1 MSEVFEVGGGAD
13 PLVTAAILAA
23 VARLEEE
30 RAALAAVPIKRPSQG
45 RWVLSGRPR
54 DVAPPIVR
62 SAPVADGWSVA
73 SEDSEGGGP
82 VTGNQ

>member
-1 MSEVFEVGGGAD
+1 MSEEIEVAGGAD

-30 RAALAAVPIKRPSQG
+30 RAALAAVPAKRPSQG

-54 DVAPPIVR
+54 DVAPTIVR
-62 SAPVADGWSVA
+62 PAPVADGWSVA
-73 SEDSEGGGP
+73 SEDSEDDS
-82 VTGNQ
+82 

>member
-1 MSEVFEVGGGAD
+1 MSSEIDVAGGAD

-30 RAALAAVPIKRPSQG
+30 RAALASIPPRRPSKG

-54 DVAPPIVR
+54 EAAPPKVR
-62 SAPVADGWSVA
+62 PTPMSDGWSVG
-73 SEDSEGGGP
+73 SEEADADES
-82 VTGNQ
+82 

>member
-1 MSEVFEVGGGAD
+1 VTRETEVAGGAD

-30 RAALAAVPIKRPSQG
+30 RAALAAIPPKRPLKG

-54 DVAPPIVR
+54 EAALPITRPV
-62 SAPVADGWSVA
+62 PVAEGWSVA
-73 SEDSEGGGP
+73 SEDSETE
-82 VTGNQ
+82 V

>member
-1 MSEVFEVGGGAD
+1 MSREPEVVGGSD

-30 RAALAAVPIKRPSQG
+30 RLLLASFPPQRPSQG

-54 DVAPPIVR
+54 GVAPPAVR
-62 SAPVADGWSVA
+62 PQPVAGEWSVA
-73 SEDSEGGGP
+73 SEE
-82 VTGNQ
+82 TEEA